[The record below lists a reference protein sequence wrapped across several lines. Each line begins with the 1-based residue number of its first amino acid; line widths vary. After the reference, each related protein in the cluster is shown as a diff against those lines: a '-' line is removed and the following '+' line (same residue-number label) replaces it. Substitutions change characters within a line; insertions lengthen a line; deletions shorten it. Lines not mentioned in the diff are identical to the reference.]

1 VVGAAGRCGT
11 GFSGANL
18 AASIGETRQ
27 RELAG
32 CYCTVLLGEFPL
44 ALLQVAQPHTLLKF
58 RHGFDD
64 RLSLVEAWPSPA
76 RFKCIVQ
83 AMVFLTADIIQRAAN
98 SPSSSR
104 ASLRS
109 KKIRLSR
116 SRSSASAQDVPVV
129 FRISL

>member
-1 VVGAAGRCGT
+1 MVGAAGRCGT

-83 AMVFLTADIIQRAAN
+83 AMVFLTADIIQRVGQQ
-98 SPSSSR
+98 PKLVK
-104 ASLRS
+104 SLFAF
-109 KKIRLSR
+109 KKNPAFQIEKQCI
-116 SRSSASAQDVPVV
+116 SAG
-129 FRISL
+129 RTCGI